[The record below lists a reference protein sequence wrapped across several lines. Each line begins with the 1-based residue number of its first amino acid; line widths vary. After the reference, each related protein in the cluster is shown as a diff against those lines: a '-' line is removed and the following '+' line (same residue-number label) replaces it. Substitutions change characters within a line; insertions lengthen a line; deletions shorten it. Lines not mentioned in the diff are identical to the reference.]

1 MEPWEEGLVM
11 AHNPNADLPLPLDA
25 FPGIVHHELISSGLV
40 EATLPRFHAF
50 RSKTLIVA
58 GR

>member
-1 MEPWEEGLVM
+1 M

-25 FPGIVHHELISSGLV
+25 FPGIVHHELIPSGLV

-50 RSKTLIVA
+50 RSKTIIVA